1 MRQFLKLQN
10 AFKNI
15 ALRKFFKVKEEKS
28 KLTIKQMVERIKHEQ
43 EENEAKK
50 RRKLKKKI
58 EREYKLPPGIGDDK
72 DLLYNKLINSFKRL
86 LKILTS
92 HSQAIDSMERNL
104 DSLTRK
110 DQPLGR
116 GMMAITPRLADTNV
130 EAAGLDLLR

>member
-1 MRQFLKLQN
+1 
-10 AFKNI
+10 
-15 ALRKFFKVKEEKS
+15 
-28 KLTIKQMVERIKHEQ
+28 MVEKIKNEQ

-58 EREYKLPPGIGDDK
+58 EREYKLPGIGEDK
-72 DLLYNKLINSFKRL
+72 DLLFNKLINSFKRL

-116 GMMAITPRLADTNV
+116 GMMTSTPPLADTNV
-130 EAAGLDLLR
+130 EGAELEILRQSS